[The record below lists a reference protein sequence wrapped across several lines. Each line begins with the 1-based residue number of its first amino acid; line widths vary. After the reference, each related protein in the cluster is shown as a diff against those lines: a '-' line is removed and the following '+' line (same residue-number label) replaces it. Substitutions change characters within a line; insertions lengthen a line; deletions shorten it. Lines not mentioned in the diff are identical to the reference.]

1 MKIFKKYIIGSALSV
16 VLMSQVSCKKE
27 FLEIVPKGQTIAV
40 TTADYEKILNANYL
54 STLFTASVYRGDE
67 ISALQPDFNNSAG
80 TTSNIRLQR
89 LFRYEDRVY
98 NADQLPNEI
107 TDEGNYIRKLYLFNK
122 VINEV
127 MASEGGTEAQKLALL
142 AEAKAGRAIC
152 NFMFLSDFTK
162 PYNVTTAAT
171 DPGIPNLTVAD
182 VTQKDFKRGS
192 LQEGYDLVL
201 KDLTDALPNL
211 TALTHRRKIS
221 KLAAEFYLA
230 RVYMAMN
237 NYTAAKTHVDLA
249 FAEVAKAVVPVRL
262 YDFTVVLNPDNQ
274 DVAGTWFPEGFL
286 GLSNV
291 PLAANNTEIIYNVT
305 AGWFQLQTA
314 DAYVFSPQTAAL
326 YATNDRRLNLYS
338 PFRLFTTTA
347 YPSGMRRRNTNF
359 FDGIDIGP
367 SLPDLYLM
375 RAECKARA
383 NDLSGAVTDL
393 EALRT
398 KRIPGTAAQVPS
410 NIASNQQALV
420 KFVLDERIR
429 EFAISGA
436 RWLDMRRLSQDP
448 VYNTHIDFTHQIYD
462 ETGREV
468 STHQL
473 RPERFVLKFGE
484 RMVAQSNGLV
494 DNP

>member
-1 MKIFKKYIIGSALSV
+1 MKIFKKYIIGSALSL

-67 ISALQPDFNNSAG
+67 VSALQPDFNNSAG
-80 TTSNIRLQR
+80 STSNIRLQR
-89 LFRYEDRVY
+89 LFKYEDRVY

-107 TDEGNYIRKLYLFNK
+107 TDDGNYIRKLYLFNK

-162 PYNVTTAAT
+162 PYNAASAAT
-171 DPGIPNLTVAD
+171 DLGIPNLTAAD
-182 VTQKDFKRGS
+182 VTQKDFKRES

-237 NYTAAKTHVDLA
+237 NYAAAKTHVDAA
-249 FAEVAKAVVPVRL
+249 FTEVAKAVIPLRL

-314 DAYVFSPQTAAL
+314 DAYVFSPQTAGL
-326 YATNDRRLNLYS
+326 YAATDRRLNLYS

-367 SLPDLYLM
+367 SLPDMYLM

-383 NDLSGAVTDL
+383 NDLSGAVGDL

-398 KRIPGTAAQVPS
+398 KRIPGTAARVPS
-410 NIASNQQALV
+410 NIASDQQALV

-429 EFAISGA
+429 EFAISGT
-436 RWLDMRRLSQDP
+436 RWLDMRRLSVDL
-448 VYNTHIDFTHQIYD
+448 VYNTHIDFTHRIYD
-462 ETGREV
+462 ENGQELSRY
-468 STHQL
+468 QL
-473 RPERFVLKFGE
+473 KPERFVLKFGE